1 MKRIL
6 VLLLMLAVASLAFSD
21 DALVLPKGVL
31 RTYIT
36 AAYGFATS
44 AYDADA
50 DKQDMSG
57 LYEGYKIFNL
67 GGALE
72 YGVTDWVSAAVQ
84 WAPGWNIW
92 SEFDNPTLL
101 LDDNARANGP
111 FDIFAGAKIQI
122 LGEKGLMPSEMLRLA
137 FAPGV
142 KIALPDPDWQE
153 QANNKADGD
162 PWKAESVDKHAWGF
176 GARAYFDYVL
186 NEMIYF
192 NLYSEFI
199 YYLKKDFDNT
209 DLYGGFG
216 TDAEIEYGYDL
227 TLEVEPHFEKM
238 IADGFR
244 LGIGVP
250 ATLTMSPETKED
262 GTGQDDE
269 SYLLTVGPN
278 VSLFLMNFFIPTE
291 LKVGYTLPLLGKN
304 DDALNT
310 IVFQVKT
317 YMKF

>member
-1 MKRIL
+1 M
-6 VLLLMLAVASLAFSD
+6 
-21 DALVLPKGVL
+21 
-31 RTYIT
+31 
-36 AAYGFATS
+36 ATS
-44 AYDADA
+44 DF
-50 DKQDMSG
+50 DKLMKDGYRLMDEGEYSQALTKFDKAIKTLKSG
-57 LYEGYKIFNL
+57 YPL
-67 GGALE
+67 GNWQFFVKSQLQA
-72 YGVTDWVSAAVQ
+72 
-84 WAPGWNIW
+84 
-92 SEFDNPTLL
+92 
-101 LDDNARANGP
+101 
-111 FDIFAGAKIQI
+111 QI
-122 LGEKGLMPSEMLRLA
+122 GT
-137 FAPGV
+137 
-142 KIALPDPDWQE
+142 
-153 QANNKADGD
+153 
-162 PWKAESVDKHAWGF
+162 
-176 GARAYFDYVL
+176 
-186 NEMIYF
+186 
-192 NLYSEFI
+192 I

-209 DLYGGFG
+209 DLYGGVG

>member
-92 SEFDNPTLL
+92 STTMQ
-101 LDDNARANGP
+101 GP
-111 FDIFAGAKIQI
+111 MDHSI
-122 LGEKGLMPSEMLRLA
+122 SLRVRKFKYL
-137 FAPGV
+137 V
-142 KIALPDPDWQE
+142 K
-153 QANNKADGD
+153 
-162 PWKAESVDKHAWGF
+162 
-176 GARAYFDYVL
+176 
-186 NEMIYF
+186 
-192 NLYSEFI
+192 
-199 YYLKKDFDNT
+199 
-209 DLYGGFG
+209 
-216 TDAEIEYGYDL
+216 
-227 TLEVEPHFEKM
+227 
-238 IADGFR
+238 
-244 LGIGVP
+244 
-250 ATLTMSPETKED
+250 
-262 GTGQDDE
+262 
-269 SYLLTVGPN
+269 
-278 VSLFLMNFFIPTE
+278 
-291 LKVGYTLPLLGKN
+291 KV
-304 DDALNT
+304 
-310 IVFQVKT
+310 
-317 YMKF
+317 